1 MATTTTI
8 WGPYTPSHTVG
19 TAESRKHRTFIT
31 YTLTETDTEV
41 ILTSVSMGF
50 ELNKTFT
57 SPPKWTW
64 SFSGSIAA
72 SGSTS
77 TTYVSGEGITKTV
90 CSGRSVTFNKSTVAQ
105 TFTITASVSDSYYA
119 ATCVLTVTVPAL
131 RGEVK
136 VNDGGI
142 WKRGYAYV
150 NVEGVWKLGKV
161 YVNDN
166 GTWKLS
172 TV

>member
-1 MATTTTI
+1 MAVTI
-8 WGPYTPSHTVG
+8 WGPYTPTHTAG
-19 TAESRKHRTFIT
+19 TATGRKHRSFIT

-57 SPPKWTW
+57 SSNWTW
-64 SFSGSIAA
+64 SFTGAISDH
-72 SGSTS
+72 GSTS
-77 TTYVSGEGITKTV
+77 TTYKEDQGITKTV

-105 TFTITASVSDSYYA
+105 TFTITASVSDSYYT
-119 ATCVLTVTVPAL
+119 ATCTLTVTVPAL

-136 VNDGGI
+136 VNDGGT